1 MEGVKWARD
10 QPMYVLY
17 NSLISISRTTWRWPL
32 SSTETCTLPYV
43 EITLYSTNKCS
54 CVRWVHTLYISYF
67 IEHNRDDEHHDNA
80 MMSVR
85 TTKCVGMTCQ
95 MLCIHRDRSWSVPDD
110 DWDQRWML
118 KHWKFFYYKCV
129 SLPEFF
135 FLFSSPPPPSERVIT
150 LGVGCC
156 SLFMWLIVILWTISY
171 FYIS

>member
-95 MLCIHRDRSWSVPDD
+95 MLCIHRDRSWSCLMMTEIKDGC
-110 DWDQRWML
+110 WNTENSFITNAFHYL
-118 KHWKFFYYKCV
+118 SF
-129 SLPEFF
+129 SFF
-135 FLFSSPPPPSERVIT
+135 FLHRLPLQRK
-150 LGVGCC
+150 
-156 SLFMWLIVILWTISY
+156 W
-171 FYIS
+171 